1 MKLRAVLAIV
11 FALVATGAQAATP
24 QSPIEIVQTIY
35 QRLVT
40 ANATGK
46 DYEPSDDALL
56 SPRLKSLEAAAKKA
70 AGTDIPCGMDFSIWF
85 DGQEYD
91 LKRAAVTEAP
101 GATADAQTIIAKFDS
116 VGAAH
121 ELRFTFRLI
130 AGRWRLDE
138 ARSVIGTKWTFS
150 RLLQCKE

>member
-1 MKLRAVLAIV
+1 MKLSTILAIA
-11 FALVATGAQAATP
+11 FALATTTAQAAVQTP
-24 QSPIEIVQTIY
+24 IQIVSTIY

-46 DYEPSDDALL
+46 DYEPSDDAML
-56 SPRLKSLEAAAKKA
+56 SPRLKALEAAAKKG

-91 LKRAAVTEAP
+91 LKRAEVTVAP
-101 GATADAQTIIAKFDS
+101 GATADAQMVVAKFQS
-116 VGAAH
+116 EGAAH
-121 ELRFTFRLI
+121 ELHFSFRLI

-138 ARSVIGTKWTFS
+138 AQSVIGTKWVWS
-150 RLLQCKE
+150 RLLQCKD